1 MLGNM
6 LQSLQSHMTSLSLP
20 ELTQA
25 MRACFKV
32 LSKIQ
37 MPVAYM
43 DMEAESQTQ
52 DAEQT
57 QVWWVSFTFTAN
69 QKFGVD
75 KFAHPHQGCS
85 LIVKTV
91 ILWNNIAI

>member
-1 MLGNM
+1 MLGSM
-6 LQSLQSHMTSLSLP
+6 LHSLHSHMTSLSLQ

-43 DMEAESQTQ
+43 DMEAELQTQ
-52 DAEQT
+52 DVEQT
-57 QVWWVSFTFTAN
+57 QVLWVSFTVN
-69 QKFGVD
+69 YCKVC
-75 KFAHPHQGCS
+75 H
-85 LIVKTV
+85 
-91 ILWNNIAI
+91 W

>member
-1 MLGNM
+1 MLGSM
-6 LQSLQSHMTSLSLP
+6 LQSLHSHMTSLSLQ

-52 DAEQT
+52 DVEQT
-57 QVWWVSFTFTAN
+57 QVGQFYCNYRKVWCF
-69 QKFGVD
+69 
-75 KFAHPHQGCS
+75 
-85 LIVKTV
+85 
-91 ILWNNIAI
+91 